1 MLTCSDV
8 FTKNLRQVY
17 IPFDRLTVYVNKA
30 LISQFPQ
37 ENIGYHLLIAYRA
50 GLTFILCKGLT
61 LNSEVIV
68 RIGSDINLMIE
79 AYLTRIM
86 LAYIFYE

>member
-17 IPFDRLTVYVNKA
+17 IPFDRLTVYVNK
-30 LISQFPQ
+30 